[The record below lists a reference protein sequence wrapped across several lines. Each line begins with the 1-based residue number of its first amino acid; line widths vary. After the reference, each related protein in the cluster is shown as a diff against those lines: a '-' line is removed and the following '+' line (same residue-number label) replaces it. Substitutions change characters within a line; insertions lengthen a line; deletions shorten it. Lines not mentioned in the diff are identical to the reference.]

1 MPQVPSRWC
10 RAAPPTSH
18 GSWSWPRGTVSAHLS
33 ALAQSGLAVSAR
45 EGRLVLYSLTSSGR
59 ELLRSSIAPDLSGS

>member
-1 MPQVPSRWC
+1 MVPCSTTDLARQLEL
-10 RAAPPTSH
+10 AP
-18 GSWSWPRGTVSAHLS
+18 GTVSAHLS

-59 ELLRSSIAPDLSGS
+59 ELLRSSIAGRSVARRVG